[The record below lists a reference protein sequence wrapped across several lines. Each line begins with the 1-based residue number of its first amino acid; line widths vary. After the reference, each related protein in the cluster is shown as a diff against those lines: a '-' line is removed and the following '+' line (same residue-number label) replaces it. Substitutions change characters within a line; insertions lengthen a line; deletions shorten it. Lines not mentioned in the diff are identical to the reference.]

1 VVADGRLQMLPGA
14 GSAAPAGGAL
24 TKALI
29 IDTTTGAQHA
39 VMYNPDEL
47 KLEQANAYAEIA
59 IPGRNASPVQFIRG
73 KARALSME
81 LLFDTYELRPVT
93 DVRAFT
99 EPIVELL
106 NISSQTASPPIL
118 LFSLGALQF
127 RCVLVEAGLRF
138 TMFLRDGTPVR
149 ATMSVRLQEYV
160 EVTTEIRQ
168 GLFFGSPTVSAV
180 ANAVIDRATGS
191 GLGTGVVHVV
201 GQGDTLSG
209 LAGTYL
215 GDPAAW
221 RIIATANGILD
232 PLHLSTGT
240 ALVIPP
246 GGSRR

>member
-1 VVADGRLQMLPGA
+1 VADLVPLNVPGA

-29 IDTTTGAQHA
+29 IDTTTGTQHA

-47 KLEQANAYAEIA
+47 KLEQGNAYAEIG

-73 KARALSME
+73 KARVLTME

-99 EPIVELL
+99 GPIVALL
-106 NISSQTASPPIL
+106 DTTQPTASPPVL
-118 LFSLGALQF
+118 LFSLGGLQL
-127 RCVLVEAGLRF
+127 RCVLIEAGLRF
-138 TMFLRDGTPVR
+138 TMFLRDGMPVR

-160 EVTTEIRQ
+160 EVTTQIRQ
-168 GLFFGSPTVSAV
+168 GLFLGSPTVSAV
-180 ANAVIDRATGS
+180 ANAVTDQIAGPNPGS
-191 GLGTGVVHVV
+191 AAIHVV
-201 GQGDTLSG
+201 RQGDTLSG

-221 RIIATANGILD
+221 RVIATANGVLD
-232 PLHLSTGT
+232 PLGLVAGT
-240 ALVIPP
+240 PLVIPSL
-246 GGSRR
+246 GSGR